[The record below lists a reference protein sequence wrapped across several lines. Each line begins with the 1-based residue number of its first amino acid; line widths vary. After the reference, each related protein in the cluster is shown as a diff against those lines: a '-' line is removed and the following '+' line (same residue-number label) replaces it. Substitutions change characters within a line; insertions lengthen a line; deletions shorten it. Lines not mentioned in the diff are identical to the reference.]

1 MQTVLN
7 RWQWHHQKQGRI
19 ITIELYSSALITWKA
34 PDIFPA
40 LHNIFSQWRR
50 PPRRVEPTWKGIL
63 QTFSFVLFPQKSF
76 CSMWYC
82 TDYERLAS
90 INHKIEKVHCV
101 CVWNIMNRFSLLF
114 WHLPFKR
121 QYGMPKIN
129 KIKGE
134 SYVLSILA
142 RELNRLNWFISSI
155 PNYFWFLLHAL
166 LYWISSTDGSP
177 ISWAIQFSAGIFSIL
192 HSCFTSNSDGQT
204 NHPKLNFVPFN

>member
-1 MQTVLN
+1 MHLVITIINDSSSPYNTYRAVLKRISSPQSLSIN
-7 RWQWHHQKQGRI
+7 QGWI
-19 ITIELYSSALITWKA
+19 ITIKLSSLAVKTWQA
-34 PDIFPA
+34 PYIFPA
-40 LHNIFSQWRR
+40 LHNIFSQLRR
-50 PPRRVEPTWKGIL
+50 PPPRVEPTWKGIL
-63 QTFSFVLFPQKSF
+63 QTFSSVLFPQKSF
-76 CSMWYC
+76 YSLWYC

-90 INHKIEKVHCV
+90 INHKIENVHRV

-155 PNYFWFLLHAL
+155 PNELWFLLHAL
-166 LYWISSTDGSP
+166 LYWISSTDGNP
-177 ISWAIQFSAGIFSIL
+177 VFCRRISV
-192 HSCFTSNSDGQT
+192 HTMYC
-204 NHPKLNFVPFN
+204 